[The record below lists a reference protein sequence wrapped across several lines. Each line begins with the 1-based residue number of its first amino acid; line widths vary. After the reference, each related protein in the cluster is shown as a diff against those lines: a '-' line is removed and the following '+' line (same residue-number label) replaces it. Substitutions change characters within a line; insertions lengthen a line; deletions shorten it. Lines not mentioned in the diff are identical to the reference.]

1 EATFE
6 GDKAKMAGEY
16 MHSTTLQAANLAKT
30 ANVKKLILTHIS
42 SRYDRDASKELLIE
56 AKTIF
61 ENTEIAYDLAVFPIG
76 E

>member
-1 EATFE
+1 
-6 GDKAKMAGEY
+6 
-16 MHSTTLQAANLAKT
+16 
-30 ANVKKLILTHIS
+30 HIS

-61 ENTEIAYDLAVFPIG
+61 ENTEIAYDLAVFQVG